1 MCALQEKREC
11 ATCTLPENARS
22 FQGVQEISQ
31 IYVGNLLDT
40 MELRAFSG
48 SVQVVHSLYSCSGVC
63 VWGGGGGGGWHDCMS
78 YHLEDL
84 ECNREISA
92 KMQALYNYN

>member
-1 MCALQEKREC
+1 MHSL
-11 ATCTLPENARS
+11 
-22 FQGVQEISQ
+22 V
-31 IYVGNLLDT
+31 VH
-40 MELRAFSG
+40 
-48 SVQVVHSLYSCSGVC
+48 VQVAHSLFSCSG

-92 KMQALYNYN
+92 KMQAL